1 MFVDFTNPPLIFT
14 VEVAVFKKAL
24 SIPLYVPDI
33 VPSLIVNVPL
43 LAIAEYVALVAVLE
57 IVAAVFIETVPL
69 FVITFIL
76 LLLVIVPVPLIASV
90 RPLPTVI
97 VFEVVTVNVC
107 KSRFT
112 SFVSSVNIESSV
124 TFRNTFMSLVLFSF
138 ATA

>member
-1 MFVDFTNPPLIFT
+1 MFT

-43 LAIAEYVALVAVLE
+43 FAIAEYVELVAVLE
-57 IVAAVFIETVPL
+57 IVAAVFIVTVPL
-69 FVITFIL
+69 FVITFML
-76 LLLVIVPVPLIASV
+76 LLLVIVPVPLIASL
-90 RPLPTVI
+90 RPFSTVI

-107 KSRFT
+107 KSRLT